1 MPFFCSLKKNTMKKV
16 TLFLAVFLL
25 SGLAFSQTKF
35 EISGKYKTPVDGMMK
50 ISYGEGKSDSIP
62 ITNGS
67 FKYQGKINA
76 PYYITLFAELKNIP
90 SGLRASGVSFFVDNK
105 PTVIELDTLTKKTS
119 RFDYIDTKVVFL
131 KKSTFQDKLDLLKN
145 ELVGLS
151 ASKEEDK
158 KKAEEIVLANVAKNK
173 SEKER
178 SILINWNSRFLSKD
192 KILELY
198 NEFSNEIKASS
209 YGIQIKNAALTK
221 YTLKVGDILPLF
233 SQKDTKG
240 NVLKSSDLK
249 GKYVLIDFWASW
261 CVPCREENPNLV
273 TAFAKFKDKNFDI
286 LGVSLDTKK
295 NNWLEAIT
303 ADGLI
308 WKHVSDLNGWENEV
322 SRMFNIK
329 SVPSSIL
336 IDKEGRIIAMNLR
349 GEALNKKL
357 EEILL

>member
-1 MPFFCSLKKNTMKKV
+1 MKKV
-16 TLFLAVFLL
+16 TFFLAVFLIG
-25 SGLAFSQTKF
+25 GLAFGQTKF
-35 EISGKYKTPVDGMMK
+35 EISGKYKTPVNGMMK
-50 ISYGEGKSDSIP
+50 ISYGDGKSDFIP
-62 ITNGS
+62 IADGS
-67 FKYQGKINA
+67 FKYKGNVEA

-90 SGLRASGVSFFVDNK
+90 SELKAVGVSFFVDNK
-105 PTVIELDTLTKKTS
+105 PTVIELDTLTKKTT
-119 RFDYIDTKVVFL
+119 RFDYIDTKVVFVQR
-131 KKSTFQDKLDLLKN
+131 STFQDKLDLLKK

-178 SILINWNSRFLSKD
+178 SILVNWNSRFLSKE

-198 NEFSNEIKASS
+198 NGFSDEIKASA

-221 YTLKVGDILPLF
+221 YTLKVGDMLPLF

-240 NVLKSSDLK
+240 KVLKSSDLK

-273 TAFAKFKDKNFDI
+273 NAFFKFKDKNFDI

-295 NNWLEAIT
+295 SNWLAAIT
-303 ADGLI
+303 ADGLT

-336 IDKEGRIIAMNLR
+336 IDKEGKIIALNLR
-349 GEALNKKL
+349 GEELDKKL
-357 EEILL
+357 AEILL

>member
-1 MPFFCSLKKNTMKKV
+1 MKKV
-16 TLFLAVFLL
+16 TLFLAVFLI
-25 SGLAFSQTKF
+25 SGLAFGQTKF
-35 EISGKYKTPVDGMMK
+35 EISGKYKTPVNGMMK
-50 ISYGEGKSDSIP
+50 ISYGDGKSDSVP
-62 ITNGS
+62 IADGN
-67 FKYQGKINA
+67 FKYQGKVEA
-76 PYYITLFAELKNIP
+76 PYYISLFAELKNIP
-90 SGLRASGVSFFVDNK
+90 SELKAVGVSFFVDNK
-105 PTVIELDTLTKKTS
+105 PTVIELDTLTKKTT
-119 RFDYIDTKVVFL
+119 RFNYIDTKVVFIQ
-131 KKSTFQDKLDLLKN
+131 KSTFQDKLDLLKK

-158 KKAEEIVLANVAKNK
+158 KKAEEIVLADVAKNK

-178 SILINWNSRFLSKD
+178 SILVNWNSRFLSKE

-198 NEFSNEIKASS
+198 NGFSDEIKASTD
-209 YGIQIKNAALTK
+209 GIQIKNAALTK
-221 YTLKVGDILPLF
+221 YTLKVGDMLPLF

-240 NVLKSSDLK
+240 KVLKSSDLK

-273 TAFAKFKDKNFDI
+273 NAFAKFKDKNFDI

-295 NNWLEAIT
+295 SNWLAAIT
-303 ADGLI
+303 ADGLT

-322 SRMFNIK
+322 SRMFKIT
-329 SVPSSIL
+329 SVPASIL
-336 IDKEGRIIAMNLR
+336 IDKEGKIIAMNLR

>member
-1 MPFFCSLKKNTMKKV
+1 MKKI
-16 TLFLAVFLL
+16 TLFLAAFLL
-25 SGLAFSQTKF
+25 SGLAFSQSKF

-50 ISYGEGKSDSIP
+50 ISYGDGKSDFIP

-67 FKYQGKINA
+67 FKYQGKVEA
-76 PYYITLFAELKNIP
+76 PYAITLFAELKNIP
-90 SGLRASGVSFFVDNK
+90 SELTVSGVSFFVDSK
-105 PTVIELDTLTKKTS
+105 PTIVELDTLTRKTA
-119 RFDYIDTKVVFL
+119 RFNYIETKTTFL
-131 KKSTFQDKLDLLKN
+131 QRSIFQEKLDLLKN
-145 ELVGLS
+145 ELSGLS
-151 ASKEEDK
+151 ASKDEDK
-158 KKAEEIVLANVAKNK
+158 KKGEEIVLANIAKNK

-178 SILINWNSRFLSKD
+178 SILINWNSKFLSNE

-198 NEFSNEIKASS
+198 NSFSDKAKTSS
-209 YGIQIKNAALTK
+209 YGIQIKNAALKK
-221 YTLKVGDILPLF
+221 YTLKVGDMLPLF

-240 NVLKSSDLK
+240 NILKSSDLR
-249 GKYVLIDFWASW
+249 GKYILIDFWASW

-273 TAFAKFKDKNFDI
+273 NAFAKFKDKNFDI

-295 NNWLEAIT
+295 SNWIEAIT
-303 ADGLI
+303 ADGLA

-336 IDKEGRIIAMNLR
+336 IDKEGKIIAMNLR